1 MMETYFQKR
10 EGLRRVI
17 QLVDIRH
24 KPTAQDVQMY
34 DYLRYYGLSGL
45 VVATKADKVSRSEM
59 QKNLALIRKTLSL
72 TEEDR
77 IIPVSSLKKT
87 GWEQLLLEIEGILE
101 E

>member
-1 MMETYFQKR
+1 
-10 EGLRRVI
+10 
-17 QLVDIRH
+17 
-24 KPTAQDVQMY
+24 
-34 DYLRYYGLSGL
+34 
-45 VVATKADKVSRSEM
+45 M
-59 QKNLALIRKTLSL
+59 QKNLELIRKTLSL